1 MGTFV
6 KKMNNIKG
14 ISLVMAHELIFI
26 MQGGNMGVL
35 LMFGHGEKMVQFYNN
50 PKSRVGMNVWS

>member
-14 ISLVMAHELIFI
+14 ISLVMGHELIFI
-26 MQGGNMGVL
+26 MQGGEHEGY
-35 LMFGHGEKMVQFYNN
+35 F
-50 PKSRVGMNVWS
+50 